1 MVAEDLVSVGGLV
14 EGGFRK
20 RGGSLSVQTCA
31 CRRRLFTAVQE
42 YVVGGVGG
50 LGSGIRVSNTHTVYS
65 ERDVPQLRPVTSLPS
80 GSRHGRQT
88 QLLLGLEEEVC
99 GGRSDRR
106 EVEDGM
112 WDKNREKRREENKM
126 EKR

>member
-42 YVVGGVGG
+42 YVGGGG
-50 LGSGIRVSNTHTVYS
+50 EDWNQGFKHTQS
-65 ERDVPQLRPVTSLPS
+65 TLRETYLS
-80 GSRHGRQT
+80 
-88 QLLLGLEEEVC
+88 
-99 GGRSDRR
+99 
-106 EVEDGM
+106 
-112 WDKNREKRREENKM
+112 
-126 EKR
+126 

>member
-42 YVVGGVGG
+42 YVGGGG
-50 LGSGIRVSNTHTVYS
+50 REKTGIRVSNTHTVYS

-99 GGRSDRR
+99 GGRSDRG

-112 WDKNREKRREENKM
+112 WGKNREKRREENKM